1 MRKLLTA
8 LIGSAWLMAAAVCA
22 AQSDYSKLGPQEL
35 VDAVAKGILKDLETN
50 REAYK
55 KDPKMVQQLVDKH
68 LLPNFDTEY
77 AARLVLGKHWKTA
90 TAEQRERFVKAFY
103 QSLLVNYGSAL
114 AEFRADNMRVLP
126 SKVDPA
132 SDKATVRTEIIRS
145 SGEAV
150 PVNYTLHKTDEGRWK
165 AWDLTIEGISFVK
178 SLREDFG
185 AEIEQK
191 GSDSVIDRLS
201 KGGKP
206 RGGSATKSS

>member
-8 LIGSAWLMAAAVCA
+8 LIGSAWLLASAVYAAE
-22 AQSDYSKLGPQEL
+22 DYSKLGPTEL
-35 VDAVAKGILKDLETN
+35 VDAVAKGILKDLDTN

-68 LLPNFDTEY
+68 LLPNFDTDY
-77 AARLVLGKHWKTA
+77 SARLVLGKHWKTA
-90 TAEQRERFVKAFY
+90 TPEQKERFVKAFY

-114 AEFRADNMRVLP
+114 AEFKADNMRVLP

-150 PVNYTLHKTDEGRWK
+150 PVNYTLHKTAEGRWK

-191 GSDSVIDRLS
+191 GIDAVIDRLS

-206 RGGSATKSS
+206 RGGSASKSS